1 LSSANERRR
10 IIIRNPK
17 EYNFLGSEKGAI
29 IENLS

>member
-1 LSSANERRR
+1 MRRR

-17 EYNFLGSEKGAI
+17 EYNFLGSEKGTV